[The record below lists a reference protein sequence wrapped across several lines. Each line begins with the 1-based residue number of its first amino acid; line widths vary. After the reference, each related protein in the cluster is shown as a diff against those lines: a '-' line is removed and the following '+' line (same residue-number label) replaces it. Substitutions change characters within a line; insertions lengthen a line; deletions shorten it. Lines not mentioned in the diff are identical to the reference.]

1 VTINYEFRLAVEF
14 LCLCDKSVGRLNRHI
29 RYCPDVV
36 LLLRYDGAAIGFVG
50 GEYIG
55 EHITIAQTL

>member
-1 VTINYEFRLAVEF
+1 VEF